1 MDQQKIGAFL
11 KELRRERGLTQED
24 LAEEVWV
31 ARRTVSRW
39 ETGRSL
45 PDLDLLPRLA
55 DLYQV
60 DLRELLDGQRQAAAP
75 AGDMVARVAEYGAA
89 EKRQTVRLARAYFV
103 AGAVALTVNGVL
115 GLLEVGGTFL
125 AGFAKG
131 CTFGL
136 ALAAMVVGIL
146 FTTGTLDRLRAAKL
160 RLLRG
165 QKGGEPQ

>member
-24 LAEEVWV
+24 LAEEVGV

-55 DLYQV
+55 ELYQV
-60 DLRELLDGQRQAAAP
+60 DLRELLDGQRQAAVP
-75 AGDMVARVAEYGAA
+75 VGDVVAQVAECGAA

-103 AGAVALTVNGVL
+103 AGAALW
-115 GLLEVGGTFL
+115 
-125 AGFAKG
+125 
-131 CTFGL
+131 
-136 ALAAMVVGIL
+136 AA
-146 FTTGTLDRLRAAKL
+146 
-160 RLLRG
+160 RG
-165 QKGGEPQ
+165 WH

>member
-60 DLRELLDGQRQAAAP
+60 DLRELLDGQRQAAVP
-75 AGDMVARVAEYGAA
+75 VGDVVAQVAEYGAA

-103 AGAVALTVNGVL
+103 AGRRCGQRAA
-115 GLLEVGGTFL
+115 GTD
-125 AGFAKG
+125 AE
-131 CTFGL
+131 
-136 ALAAMVVGIL
+136 
-146 FTTGTLDRLRAAKL
+146 RLRPVITAENGAGRHPSNPGKTA
-160 RLLRG
+160 
-165 QKGGEPQ
+165 